1 MPAVTMLNDVCSGH
15 GCFPP
20 RVNDIASADV
30 FVEGRGIHRQTD
42 HWTSHCC
49 PNQGCHDSI
58 LAVGSSS
65 VFINGLGCGR
75 IGDIIECGSI
85 VATGSSTVFAGD

>member
-1 MPAVTMLNDVCSGH
+1 MPGVTLLSDLCTGH
-15 GCFPP
+15 DCFSS
-20 RVNDIASADV
+20 RVNDTASFDV

-42 HWTSHCC
+42 HWTNHSC
-49 PNQGCHDSI
+49 PNQGSHDSI

-75 IGDIIECGSI
+75 IGDMIECGSM
-85 VATGSSTVFAGD
+85 VSTGSSTVFAGD